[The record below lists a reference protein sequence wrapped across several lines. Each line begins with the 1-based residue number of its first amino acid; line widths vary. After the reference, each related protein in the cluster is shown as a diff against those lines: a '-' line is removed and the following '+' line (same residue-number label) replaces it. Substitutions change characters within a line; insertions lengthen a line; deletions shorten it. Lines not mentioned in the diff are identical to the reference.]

1 MLCVCYCIRGRVHS
15 DGKVPTAKAR
25 KAQRPQMGWIQF
37 TLSDPGVG
45 TSAQSWFAILQ
56 RLQQGRWAVGLC
68 HPETSF
74 KMLQAQT
81 QIEGSSTSVT
91 SGCSVRFFSVPFTSI
106 HLFVESIG
114 DLFFRLRLHQIYVVR
129 IHVHSARSNYFEHL
143 WTTPCPIQSTSSPVD
158 GRTGWKHKTW
168 RAAVVAW
175 HLWRTLSL
183 QPLDM
188 FGASSWS
195 HGSWVIP
202 WLTRNASLSSWV
214 VLAKRCLLPMYA
226 YAILRISR
234 CLTFFV
240 NKSLNNCCRRGVWQL
255 RLRWTRCCS
264 QWTIMENRSCKS
276 DSQRQLHESRRTNS
290 IPLGRRGTHSL
301 VFC

>member
-1 MLCVCYCIRGRVHS
+1 M
-15 DGKVPTAKAR
+15 AKC
-25 KAQRPQMGWIQF
+25 QRPRRVKPSDHRWAEYGWIQF

-91 SGCSVRFFSVPFTSI
+91 SGCSVRFFSVPFRSI

-114 DLFFRLRLHQIYVVR
+114 DLFFCLRLHQIYVVR

-195 HGSWVIP
+195 HGFMSH
-202 WLTRNASLSSWV
+202 T
-214 VLAKRCLLPMYA
+214 LA
-226 YAILRISR
+226 
-234 CLTFFV
+234 
-240 NKSLNNCCRRGVWQL
+240 NKKCIAQFLGCPCKEMSATYV
-255 RLRWTRCCS
+255 RLR
-264 QWTIMENRSCKS
+264 N
-276 DSQRQLHESRRTNS
+276 L
-290 IPLGRRGTHSL
+290 THL
-301 VFC
+301 

>member
-1 MLCVCYCIRGRVHS
+1 M
-15 DGKVPTAKAR
+15 AKC
-25 KAQRPQMGWIQF
+25 QRPRRVKPSYHRWAESNSPSPIQASARRPSLGSQSCKDF
-37 TLSDPGVG
+37 NKDVG
-45 TSAQSWFAILQ
+45 PLGFVIRRLASRCFKHRRRLKAH
-56 RLQQGRWAVGLC
+56 RLQW
-68 HPETSF
+68 
-74 KMLQAQT
+74 LQAVLS
-81 QIEGSSTSVT
+81 GSFQFHSH
-91 SGCSVRFFSVPFTSI
+91 PFTSI